1 MPVTIDEIT
10 TDVSVDRGP
19 QSASGGGPTGP
30 AEDEVR
36 IEELRT
42 VIREL
47 VREEVERQLRLA
59 MNFR

>member
-1 MPVTIDEIT
+1 MAVTIDEIT
-10 TDVSVDRGP
+10 TDISADRGTP
-19 QSASGGGPTGP
+19 SAAGGTAAP

-36 IEELRT
+36 IEELRA

-59 MNFR
+59 MSFR

>member
-10 TDVSVDRGP
+10 TDVSVDRGT
-19 QSASGGGPTGP
+19 QASGGAAAPM
-30 AEDEVR
+30 EDEVR
-36 IEELRT
+36 IEELRA

-59 MNFR
+59 MTFR